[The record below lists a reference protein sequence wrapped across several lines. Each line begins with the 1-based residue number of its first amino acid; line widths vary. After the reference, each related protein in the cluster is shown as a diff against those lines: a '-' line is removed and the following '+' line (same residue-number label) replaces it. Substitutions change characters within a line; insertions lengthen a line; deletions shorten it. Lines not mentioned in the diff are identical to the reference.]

1 MVVLMEF
8 VPFSHKKREN
18 SISLRKPNGNLVGNI
33 VPYPISFASVS
44 FKTDISSCF
53 ITDQI
58 LACP

>member
-8 VPFSHKKREN
+8 LSFSHKKRGN
-18 SISLRKPNGNLVGNI
+18 SIPQKTKWQLGKDI

-58 LACP
+58 LDCP